1 MNTKMNTKMRSSAA
15 FICRTAV
22 IAALYVVLTLISSA
36 FGLSSGAV
44 QFRISEMLCVL
55 PVFTPAAIPGLAIG
69 CFVSNLVSGG
79 VWLDVIFGSLATLI
93 GAALAYVLRRYPYL
107 APVPTIVANVL
118 IVTPVLVWVYK
129 VDTVWYLAAAGVA
142 LGEIV
147 CGGIMG
153 TVLTAALRR
162 RRVFAGE

>member
-1 MNTKMNTKMRSSAA
+1 MNTKMRGSAA
-15 FICRTAV
+15 YICRAAV
-22 IAALYVVLTLISSA
+22 IAALYVALTLLSSA

-69 CFVSNLVSGG
+69 CLVSNLVCGG
-79 VWLDVIFGSLATLI
+79 VWLDVLFGSLATLI
-93 GAALAYVLRRYPYL
+93 GAALAYALRRYPYV
-107 APVPTIVANVL
+107 APIPTVISNVV

-129 VDTVWYLAAAGVA
+129 VDTVWYLAAGGIA

-147 CGGIMG
+147 CAGVMG
-153 TVLTAALRR
+153 TILTVALRR
-162 RRVFAGE
+162 RKVFAAK